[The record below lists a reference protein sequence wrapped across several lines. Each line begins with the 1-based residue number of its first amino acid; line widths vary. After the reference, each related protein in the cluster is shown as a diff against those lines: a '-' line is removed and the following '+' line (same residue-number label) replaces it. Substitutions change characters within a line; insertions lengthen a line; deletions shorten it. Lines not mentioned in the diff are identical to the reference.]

1 MFEGTKRLLAML
13 LACTLA
19 LGTLTPMT
27 AYAEELGAAPEEK
40 PDAFIDP
47 VEEEG
52 TDCSLDHTWDDADC
66 DTPKTCSVCGAT
78 EGDALGHTW
87 ADADCDTPKTC
98 SVCGATEGDALGH
111 TWDDADCDTP
121 KTCSVCGATEGD
133 ALGHS
138 WQEAET
144 VKVCTVCGTEE
155 KIQTQQPE
163 DGENDI
169 LIIADEDD
177 LKVESYSAFMKELKV
192 LEGYA
197 DAFAAGNSK
206 YSDPNVLV
214 VNFIR
219 TGVERYQTVYWSG
232 LAGSE
237 ITAFTE
243 YVRQQDADNGTT
255 AMALR
260 NIVIEDFK
268 LPNGNPADFGHMSG
282 TMNILYCNNSQN
294 SHDIGGWAGD
304 ICDLLLYSRDHG
316 DVPEG
321 TVDEMAAFILEK
333 CFGVDADDAFGWDDF
348 YGDLDAYY
356 LVREWKKGGKSLS
369 GLMEEYFTADL
380 DDQDRSAYFL
390 NHRFTGLKTQQDVR
404 DAVYN
409 AYIGNTAIEILEG
422 DSDRNLTDVNPDLR
436 KAACYAFADY
446 VYTQAGDRLGE
457 DTGEEPDPEIP
468 TDPSEPEEEPEN
480 PYYEDFSVSKSF
492 LAPGISQSIHYA
504 LSADNKQMAY
514 YVATVDVTRDDVTI
528 MANYRNADP
537 TQGWGMSR
545 VMDQAEALTAKHS
558 NPDDAPN
565 YIENFSVVVATNGDG
580 YNMSTGEPGGLLVMG
595 GVEYH
600 PVDKDGFFA
609 ILKDGSAMIGTRA
622 DYDIY
627 KDQIQEAIGGFG
639 ATLVKD
645 GKIVANPADTT
656 RASRTAVG
664 ITATGAV
671 VMMVLDGRQEP
682 FSCGG
687 SMAEIAQI
695 MYEAGCVHAINL
707 DGGGSTTY
715 ASKPEGADKLQLV
728 NRPSDG
734 YARSVAATLA
744 AISTSKV
751 TNEFDHANISAD
763 YDYLTIGT
771 SVTVTAVGVSTS
783 GNAAPIPEDAQ
794 WVVSDETIGT
804 ITQEGVFTAVENGEV
819 EVSLI
824 QGEKVLGKKTLNVV
838 IPDAIAFEKENY
850 NAIYGVPVRLGLN
863 LFYNGNTVA
872 YNNDDILVV
881 LEDESAATLEDMM
894 LTGIEESGVRN
905 LIAGAVLMS
914 NFDLQ
919 AMTTISFYKDGEA
932 IFDFDDITGGT
943 RELAWKRGISNST
956 TQDSVIYNIDDP
968 TKPMDITYVFGLDM
982 ETIEFPEKLEE
993 IRYMLGGEA
1002 GSTAWDYMLMFAERI
1017 SVLTEV
1023 IISARFDK
1031 NLVIDYSD
1039 LSFRNDYF
1047 NLTSATLD
1055 EETNTLTIK
1064 CNWVDQT
1071 QAIDPATA
1079 NPTCILSGIK
1089 ATTRDGGWDELGQ
1102 MNIINSG
1109 SIGYDVYARFSSLYS
1124 FACKEENQEKYGL
1137 YPYSVQTDEISY
1149 NGGPEQ
1155 GGHFSSTYAEFEDHF
1170 TLDKSMRQGWYTI
1183 NDQMFYFV
1191 DHVALT
1197 GIQKVPSHEDPSV
1210 KLFYDFG
1217 EDGACTGKITG
1228 LFDYDGGK
1236 CYAVLGKMMTGWQS
1250 MYDRDGNAVDY
1261 YFDKT
1266 TGKAVNGVQT
1276 IAGYTYTF
1284 EDYVLVRGDLVTDE
1298 TGTRYRWAGQWV
1310 YGKWFEVDG
1319 NTYHVSANRSNNFYV
1334 TTGYSHIVGQD
1345 LEYHWHLFDENG
1357 VFQKDYTGKYHV
1369 GNDTYYLKNG
1379 VMVQEPGLIY
1389 LDGYYYYFCSTGKA
1403 VKNCT
1408 YWPTKTNGLLPMGPY
1423 VFDEEG
1429 RMTNPPGQTPDTPD
1443 TPDTPQEPAE
1453 KKNGI
1458 HTVNGKLY
1466 YYVDDMIQYAAG
1478 VVQLEDGSYI
1488 YVRSNGQLAV
1498 GAYWVTNTNGLMDQ
1512 GMHNFDENGIMTDP
1526 PVAEPEQPDVPV
1538 DPNPDDPD
1546 QPEKPEVK
1554 EGIIE
1559 ENGILYYYENGTRAY
1574 AKGLVKLQDEEGND
1588 FYIYVR
1594 SNGQLAIGSY
1604 WVTNDNGL
1612 LPQQMY
1618 NFGEDGKM
1626 LNPPVTEPEDPDTP
1640 DQPDTPVVP
1649 EPPVVKHGIVEENGV
1664 LYYYENGTRAY
1675 AKGVVKLVDEAGVT
1689 YYIYVRSNAQL
1700 ALGNYWTTNHNG
1712 LLAEKMYNFG
1722 TDGRYYPA

>member
-52 TDCSLDHTWDDADC
+52 MDCS
-66 DTPKTCSVCGAT
+66 
-78 EGDALGHTW
+78 
-87 ADADCDTPKTC
+87 
-98 SVCGATEGDALGH
+98 LGH

-169 LIIADEDD
+169 LIIADEAD
-177 LKVESYSAFMKELKV
+177 LKVESYSAFLKELKV

-197 DAFAAGNSK
+197 DAFAAANPLTYNDAK
-206 YSDPNVLV
+206 LLI

-219 TGVERYQTVYWSG
+219 TGVERYLTVYWTG
-232 LAGSE
+232 LAGNE
-237 ITAFTE
+237 ITAFTR
-243 YVRQQDADNGTT
+243 YVQEQDAANGTT

-260 NIVIEDFK
+260 NIVIDNFK
-268 LPNGNPADFGHMSG
+268 LPNGNQTDFGHMFG
-282 TMNILYCNNSQN
+282 TMNIVYANGNQESQ
-294 SHDIGGWAGD
+294 DVAGWAGD
-304 ICDLLLYSRDHG
+304 LCDLLLYSRDHG

-321 TVDEMAAFILEK
+321 TVDEMAAFILER

-390 NHRFTGLKTQQDVR
+390 NKRFSNLETQQDVR

-409 AYIGNTAIEILEG
+409 TYTSSKAIELLEG
-422 DSDRNLTDVNPDLR
+422 TDDRLLTDVNPDLR

-457 DTGEEPDPEIP
+457 DDGENVPTDPEDP
-468 TDPSEPEEEPEN
+468 TDPSEPEEDPEN
-480 PYYEDFSVSKSF
+480 PYYEVFSEEKTF
-492 LAPGISQSIHYA
+492 LAPGISQSIYYA

-537 TQGWGMSR
+537 SQGWGMSR
-545 VMDQAEALTAKHS
+545 VMDQAEALAAKHS
-558 NPDDAPN
+558 NPEDAPN

-622 DYDIY
+622 DYDTY

-645 GKIVANPADTT
+645 GKIVVTSNDGS
-656 RASRTAVG
+656 RASRTAIG

-734 YARSVAATLA
+734 YARSVAASLA

-751 TNEFDHANISAD
+751 TNEFDHANISFN
-763 YDYLTIGT
+763 YHYLTVG
-771 SVTVTAVGVSTS
+771 SNVTATAVGVSGS
-783 GNAAPIPEDAQ
+783 GNAAAIPEDAQ
-794 WVVSDETIGT
+794 WKVSDESIGT
-804 ITQEGVFTAVENGEV
+804 ITEDGIFTGAANGDV
-819 EVSLI
+819 EVQLV
-824 QGEKVLGKKTLNVV
+824 QGETVLGSKTLHVV
-838 IPDAIAFEKENY
+838 TPDGIAFEKESMNV
-850 NAIYGVPVRLGLN
+850 IYGIPVELPVQVTYG
-863 LFYNGNTVA
+863 GSPVA
-872 YNNDDILVV
+872 FNDNDVMLALTNADAGTIEGRVFTAI
-881 LEDESAATLEDMM
+881 DEY
-894 LTGIEESGVRN
+894 GVRTVMAAA
-905 LIAGAVLMS
+905 ILMPAAEQYA
-914 NFDLQ
+914 LMELK
-919 AMTTISFYKDGEA
+919 AYKDGEA
-932 IFDFDDITGGT
+932 VFNFDDITGGS
-943 RELAWKRGISNST
+943 RELAWKRGVSNTT
-956 TQDSVIYNIDDP
+956 TQDKVIYNIADP

-982 ETIEFPEKLEE
+982 ESIGFPEQLED
-993 IRYMLGGEA
+993 IRGMLGGQA
-1002 GSTAWDYMLMFAERI
+1002 DTTAWEHLLNFAERI
-1017 SVLTEV
+1017 SEKTEV
-1023 IISARFDK
+1023 VITAKFDK
-1031 NLVIDYSD
+1031 DLVIDYSE
-1039 LSFRNDYF
+1039 LSFVNEYF
-1047 NLTSATLD
+1047 TLTSTELD

-1071 QAIDPATA
+1071 QAIDISTA
-1079 NPTCILSGIK
+1079 NPICILTGIK
-1089 ATTRDGGWDELGQ
+1089 ATPKEDGWNEVER
-1102 MNIINSG
+1102 MEIINSG
-1109 SIGYDVYARFSSLYS
+1109 TIGYDIYARFSALYT
-1124 FACKEENQEKYGL
+1124 FACKPENQEKYGL
-1137 YPYSVQTDEISY
+1137 QPYTINKEDGTTE
-1149 NGGPEQ
+1149 N
-1155 GGHFSSTYAEFEDHF
+1155 GGHFKSTYAEFEDKF
-1170 TLDKSMRQGWYTI
+1170 TLDKSLKQGWYSLD
-1183 NDQMFYFV
+1183 DQLFYYK
-1191 DHVALT
+1191 DHEALT
-1197 GIQKVPSHEDPSV
+1197 GIQYVPSYEDATV
-1210 KLFYDFG
+1210 KLFYNFG

-1228 LFDYDGGK
+1228 LFDYGGGK
-1236 CYAVLGKMMTGWQS
+1236 CYAVLGKQMTGWQS
-1250 MYDRDGNAVDY
+1250 MYDRDGNAIDY

-1319 NTYHVSANRSNNFYV
+1319 NLYHTARYETYV
-1334 TTGYSHIVGQD
+1334 TTGFKHIVGQD

-1357 VFQKDYTGKYHV
+1357 VFQKDYTGKYDI
-1369 GNDTYYLKNG
+1369 GEDSYYLENG
-1379 VMVQEPGLIY
+1379 IMIQEPGLII

-1423 VFDEEG
+1423 VFDAEG
-1429 RMTNPPGQTPDTPD
+1429 RITNVPGQTPDIPDTPDQPDTPD
-1443 TPDTPQEPAE
+1443 TPDEPAE

-1458 HTVNGKLY
+1458 HTINGKLY
-1466 YYVDDMIQYAAG
+1466 YYVDDVIQYAAG
-1478 VVQLEDGSYI
+1478 IVQLEDGTYI
-1488 YVRSNGQLAV
+1488 YVRSNGQLAI
-1498 GAYWVTNTNGLMDQ
+1498 GTYWVTNTNGLMDQ
-1512 GMHNFDENGIMTDP
+1512 GMHNFDDSGIMTDP

-1538 DPNPDDPD
+1538 DPNPDQPD
-1546 QPEKPEVK
+1546 TPVEPEKPEVK

-1559 ENGILYYYENGTRAY
+1559 ENGILYYYENGIRAY

-1649 EPPVVKHGIVEENGV
+1649 EPPVVKHGIVEEKGV